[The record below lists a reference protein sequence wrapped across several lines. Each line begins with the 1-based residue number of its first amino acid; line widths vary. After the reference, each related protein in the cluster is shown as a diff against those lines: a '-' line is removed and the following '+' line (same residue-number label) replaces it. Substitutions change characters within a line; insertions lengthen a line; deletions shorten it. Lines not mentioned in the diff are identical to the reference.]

1 MARRGALGAAVVLLM
16 AAVAVFFPQ
25 VASAHALIGKQ
36 DLPLPE
42 WLFIYGALLIL
53 LVSFVGLLV
62 GWQEPKLEDRPTHP
76 LARASRILLS
86 RPVGFICGLAG
97 VGLLVLVVAT
107 GLTGDV
113 APDRNFS
120 LTFVFVTFWIGLTLA
135 STLFGEVFRPLN
147 PWRAIARTVAA
158 GFSRIVGQRVSAPLS
173 YPEWLGRWP
182 AVAGLVGFLFLEL
195 VWGQSGFTVA
205 GITPRDVAVA
215 SLVYSLWTFIGMALF
230 GIEKWTERG
239 ETFTVYFGM
248 FASLSALTVEGGE
261 LRSRRVLSGT
271 TTWATEPG
279 SLALVLIAIGGTT
292 FDGAQEGVLAD
303 PIDSTFSFFN
313 DLGMSQFG
321 ALRVTDTLFL
331 LGTLGVVALIFW
343 AGIFGMRIV
352 ERDRSASELG
362 RTFAHSFIPISLAY
376 VVAHYFSYFVYLEQA
391 QFTFLLSDP
400 FGNDS
405 NYFGTAGG
413 GMATR
418 VGDDNLFMNYAHVG
432 HDCQIGNHVHVVNGV
447 ALAGHIV
454 AEDHAIISG
463 LAAVAQFVRIGE
475 SAFIGGGSMVVMDV
489 PPFCMANGDRAKLVG
504 LNVVGLERRGFTAEQ
519 VSALKR
525 AYKLLFQSKQLAR
538 DAVENIRAELASS
551 PQALH
556 LADFVAASERGVTR
570 P

>member
-1 MARRGALGAAVVLLM
+1 MTTSLARRGVLGAAVVLLM
-16 AAVAVFFPQ
+16 AAVAVSFPQ

-36 DLPLPE
+36 DLPLPQ

-76 LARASRILLS
+76 LERASRILLS
-86 RPVGFICGLAG
+86 RPVGFICGLVG

-147 PWRAIARTVAA
+147 PWRAIARTVAT

-205 GITPRDVAVA
+205 GITPRDVAIA

-248 FASLSALTVEGGE
+248 FASLSALTVEDGE

-292 FDGAQEGVLAD
+292 FDGAQEGVFAD
-303 PIDSTFSFFN
+303 PIDSTFGFFN

-400 FGNDS
+400 FGNES

-413 GMATR
+413 GIDYNVISANAIWY
-418 VGDDNLFMNYAHVG
+418 VQFGSIVVG
-432 HDCQIGNHVHVVNGV
+432 HVI
-447 ALAGHIV
+447 ALAIGHDRAVKIWGYTRDAAWSQV
-454 AEDHAIISG
+454 WMLVMMMFFSMLG
-463 LAAVAQFVRIGE
+463 LYLLSQ
-475 SAFIGGGSMVVMDV
+475 
-489 PPFCMANGDRAKLVG
+489 ANG
-504 LNVVGLERRGFTAEQ
+504 
-519 VSALKR
+519 
-525 AYKLLFQSKQLAR
+525 
-538 DAVENIRAELASS
+538 
-551 PQALH
+551 
-556 LADFVAASERGVTR
+556 
-570 P
+570 